1 MNTYFIY
8 YESLG
13 QRGHRCVE
21 QPATLSP
28 EEAFNA
34 IYAEIQEVNT
44 ATVIVLQFNKVG

>member
-21 QPATLSP
+21 QPTTLSP
-28 EEAFNA
+28 KEAFDA
-34 IYAEIQEVNT
+34 IYAEIQEVNST
-44 ATVIVLQFNKVG
+44 TVIVLQFNKVG